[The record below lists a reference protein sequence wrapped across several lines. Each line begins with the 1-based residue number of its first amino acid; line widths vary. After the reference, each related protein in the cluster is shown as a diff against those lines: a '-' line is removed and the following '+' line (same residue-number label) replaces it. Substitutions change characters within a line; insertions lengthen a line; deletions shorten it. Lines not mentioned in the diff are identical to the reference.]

1 MTGPGAGN
9 AAGPGAGNSAGPGA
23 GNSAGPGQTTEPSA
37 ERTSGAP
44 VLLQVRPR
52 RITILASIAATLVIG
67 SMVVIGLLLRDTNEG
82 VTFTVN
88 DQVGLIGIG
97 LVLGGVIMTAARP
110 RLRADQDGMSV
121 RNVFGE
127 TFVPWPLVVRVAF
140 PSGAHW
146 AELQM
151 PDDEVKAVMA
161 IQAMDRGRA
170 VTALERLRALHH
182 RYAPPPPVPS
192 PPIEQTGPT
201 EQDPQRPLGRLEII
215 DRQKAAQRDRDLA
228 AKQATKQAARQARGE
243 KNR

>member
-1 MTGPGAGN
+1 MTVPGTGPA
-9 AAGPGAGNSAGPGA
+9 P
-23 GNSAGPGQTTEPSA
+23 EPAA
-37 ERTSGAP
+37 ERTPGSP

-88 DQVGLIGIG
+88 DQIGLIGIG
-97 LVLGGVIMTAARP
+97 LVLGAAIMTAARP
-110 RLRADQDGMSV
+110 RLRADENGMSV

-127 TFVPWPLVVRVAF
+127 TFVPWSLVLRVAF

-170 VTALERLRALHH
+170 VTALERLRALHE

-192 PPIEQTGPT
+192 APAERSGPT

-215 DRQKAAQRDRDLA
+215 DRQKAAERDRDLQ
-228 AKQATKQAARQARGE
+228 AKKASGE
-243 KNR
+243 RKSR

>member
-1 MTGPGAGN
+1 MTGSSV
-9 AAGPGAGNSAGPGA
+9 GP
-23 GNSAGPGQTTEPSA
+23 EPTQEPA
-37 ERTSGAP
+37 PERTPGAP

-52 RITILASIAATLVIG
+52 RITILASIAASLVVG

-88 DQVGLIGIG
+88 DQIGLIGIG
-97 LVLGGVIMTAARP
+97 LVLGAVIMTAARP
-110 RLRADQDGMSV
+110 RLRADENGMSV

-170 VTALERLRALHH
+170 VTALERLRALHE
-182 RYAPPPPVPS
+182 RYAPPPPVQS
-192 PPIEQTGPT
+192 ATSAVSSEQAERTGPT

-215 DRQKAAQRDRDLA
+215 DRQKAAERDRDLE
-228 AKQATKQAARQARGE
+228 AKKASGRRKTR
-243 KNR
+243 

>member
-1 MTGPGAGN
+1 MTGPSF
-9 AAGPGAGNSAGPGA
+9 GPGTRPT
-23 GNSAGPGQTTEPSA
+23 PEPTP
-37 ERTSGAP
+37 ERTPGAP

-52 RITILASIAATLVIG
+52 RITIFASIAAALVIG

-88 DQVGLIGIG
+88 DQIGLIGIG
-97 LVLGGVIMTAARP
+97 LVLGAVIMTAARP
-110 RLRADQDGMSV
+110 RLRADQNGMSV

-140 PSGAHW
+140 PTGAHW

-161 IQAMDRGRA
+161 IQAMDRVRA
-170 VTALERLRALHH
+170 VTALERLRALHQ

-192 PPIEQTGPT
+192 APAPAPAPAERCGPT
-201 EQDPQRPLGRLEII
+201 EEDPQRPLGRLEII
-215 DRQKAAQRDRDLA
+215 DRQKAAERDRDLQ
-228 AKQATKQAARQARGE
+228 AKKASGKGE
-243 KNR
+243 SR

>member
-1 MTGPGAGN
+1 MTVPGTGPA
-9 AAGPGAGNSAGPGA
+9 P
-23 GNSAGPGQTTEPSA
+23 EPAA
-37 ERTSGAP
+37 ERTPGTP

-88 DQVGLIGIG
+88 DQIGLIGIG
-97 LVLGGVIMTAARP
+97 LVLGAVIMTAARP
-110 RLRADQDGMSV
+110 RLRADENGMSV

-151 PDDEVKAVMA
+151 PDDEVKAVLA

-170 VTALERLRALHH
+170 VTALERLRALHQ

-192 PPIEQTGPT
+192 APSAAVERTGPT

-215 DRQKAAQRDRDLA
+215 DRQKAAERDRDRA
-228 AKQATKQAARQARGE
+228 MKQATHQAARQAKGE
-243 KNR
+243 KDP

>member
-1 MTGPGAGN
+1 MTVPGTGRA
-9 AAGPGAGNSAGPGA
+9 P
-23 GNSAGPGQTTEPSA
+23 EPA
-37 ERTSGAP
+37 PERTPGTP

-88 DQVGLIGIG
+88 DQIGLIGIG
-97 LVLGGVIMTAARP
+97 LVLGAVIMTAARP
-110 RLRADQDGMSV
+110 RLRADENGMSV

-170 VTALERLRALHH
+170 VTALERLRTLHQ

-192 PPIEQTGPT
+192 APSAPVERTGPT

-215 DRQKAAQRDRDLA
+215 DRQKAAERDRDLA
-228 AKQATKQAARQARGE
+228 TKQAAQKAARQAKGE
-243 KNR
+243 KDR

>member
-1 MTGPGAGN
+1 MTVPGTGPA
-9 AAGPGAGNSAGPGA
+9 P
-23 GNSAGPGQTTEPSA
+23 EPAA
-37 ERTSGAP
+37 ERTPGTP

-88 DQVGLIGIG
+88 DQIGLIGIG
-97 LVLGGVIMTAARP
+97 LVLGAVIMTAARP
-110 RLRADQDGMSV
+110 RLRADENGMSV

-170 VTALERLRALHH
+170 VTALERLRALHQ

-192 PPIEQTGPT
+192 APSAAVERTGPT

-215 DRQKAAQRDRDLA
+215 DRQKAAERDHDRA
-228 AKQATKQAARQARGE
+228 RKQAAQQAKGE
-243 KNR
+243 KDR

>member
-1 MTGPGAGN
+1 MSSSN
-9 AAGPGAGNSAGPGA
+9 A
-23 GNSAGPGQTTEPSA
+23 EPDA
-37 ERTSGAP
+37 DPNPDAAPKRTPDAP

-82 VTFTVN
+82 VRFTVN
-88 DQVGLIGIG
+88 DQIGLIGIG
-97 LVLGGVIMTAARP
+97 LVLGAVIMTAARP
-110 RLRADQDGMSV
+110 RLRADENGMSV

-140 PSGAHW
+140 PPGAHW

-170 VTALERLRALHH
+170 VTALEQLRALHQ
-182 RYAPPPPVPS
+182 RYAPPPPVRSAPA
-192 PPIEQTGPT
+192 PAEHTGPT
-201 EQDPQRPLGRLEII
+201 ELDPQRPLGRLEII
-215 DRQKAAQRDRDLA
+215 DRQKAAERDRDLQ
-228 AKQATKQAARQARGE
+228 AKKAPGKRKPR
-243 KNR
+243 

>member
-1 MTGPGAGN
+1 MSGPYP
-9 AAGPGAGNSAGPGA
+9 GPDPEMAPK
-23 GNSAGPGQTTEPSA
+23 PTP
-37 ERTSGAP
+37 GAP

-88 DQVGLIGIG
+88 DQIGLIGIG
-97 LVLGGVIMTAARP
+97 LVLGAAIMTAARP
-110 RLRADQDGMSV
+110 RLRADENGMSV

-127 TFVPWPLVVRVAF
+127 TFVPWSLVVRVAF

-170 VTALERLRALHH
+170 VTALERLRALHE

-192 PPIEQTGPT
+192 APAERSGPT

-215 DRQKAAQRDRDLA
+215 DRQKAAERDRDLQ
-228 AKQATKQAARQARGE
+228 AKNAPHQRKPARDGR
-243 KNR
+243 RRD

>member
-1 MTGPGAGN
+1 MTHPI
-9 AAGPGAGNSAGPGA
+9 PDPI
-23 GNSAGPGQTTEPSA
+23 PDPIP
-37 ERTSGAP
+37 ERTPDAP

-82 VTFTVN
+82 VTFTMN
-88 DQVGLIGIG
+88 DQIGLIGIG
-97 LVLGGVIMTAARP
+97 LVFGAVIMTAARP
-110 RLRADQDGMSV
+110 RLRADEDGMAV

-140 PSGAHW
+140 PPGAHW

-170 VTALERLRALHH
+170 VTALERLRALHQ
-182 RYAPPPPVPS
+182 RYAPPPPVSAAAPVER
-192 PPIEQTGPT
+192 PGPT
-201 EQDPQRPLGRLEII
+201 ALDPQRPLGRLEII
-215 DRQKAAQRDRDLA
+215 DRQKAAERDRDLA
-228 AKQATKQAARQARGE
+228 AKTASGVNKRDDKRRGKRGE
-243 KNR
+243 NEPGEQR

>member
-23 GNSAGPGQTTEPSA
+23 GNSAGPGQTTEPGA

-110 RLRADQDGMSV
+110 LGTHDDDHDPCGVLR
-121 RNVFGE
+121 
-127 TFVPWPLVVRVAF
+127 P
-140 PSGAHW
+140 
-146 AELQM
+146 
-151 PDDEVKAVMA
+151 
-161 IQAMDRGRA
+161 
-170 VTALERLRALHH
+170 H
-182 RYAPPPPVPS
+182 R
-192 PPIEQTGPT
+192 
-201 EQDPQRPLGRLEII
+201 R
-215 DRQKAAQRDRDLA
+215 RQDRDPCA
-228 AKQATKQAARQARGE
+228 
-243 KNR
+243 

>member
-1 MTGPGAGN
+1 M
-9 AAGPGAGNSAGPGA
+9 
-23 GNSAGPGQTTEPSA
+23 
-37 ERTSGAP
+37 
-44 VLLQVRPR
+44 LQVRPR

-88 DQVGLIGIG
+88 DQIGLIGIG
-97 LVLGGVIMTAARP
+97 LVLGAAIMTAARP
-110 RLRADQDGMSV
+110 RLRADENGMSV

-127 TFVPWPLVVRVAF
+127 TFVPWSLVLRVAF

-170 VTALERLRALHH
+170 VTALERLRALHE

-192 PPIEQTGPT
+192 APAERSGPT

-215 DRQKAAQRDRDLA
+215 DRQKAAERDRDLQ
-228 AKQATKQAARQARGE
+228 AKNAPHQRKPARDGR
-243 KNR
+243 RRD

>member
-1 MTGPGAGN
+1 MTGPGGSAGSGGR
-9 AAGPGAGNSAGPGA
+9 AGPGAGPF
-23 GNSAGPGQTTEPSA
+23 PQ
-37 ERTSGAP
+37 RTPATP

-52 RITILASIAATLVIG
+52 RITIFASIAATLVVG

-88 DQVGLIGIG
+88 DQIGLIGIG
-97 LVLGGVIMTAARP
+97 LVLGAVIMTAARP
-110 RLRADQDGMSV
+110 RLRADEHGMAI

-127 TFVPWPLVVRVAF
+127 TFVPWALVVRVAF
-140 PSGAHW
+140 PPGAHW

-151 PDDEVKAVMA
+151 PDDELKAVMA

-170 VTALERLRALHH
+170 VTALERLRALHQ

-192 PPIEQTGPT
+192 VVSTERSGPT

-215 DRQKAAQRDRDLA
+215 DRQKAAERDRDRA
-228 AKQATKQAARQARGE
+228 AKEAAQEAARQARGE
-243 KNR
+243 KKG

>member
-1 MTGPGAGN
+1 M
-9 AAGPGAGNSAGPGA
+9 
-23 GNSAGPGQTTEPSA
+23 
-37 ERTSGAP
+37 
-44 VLLQVRPR
+44 LLQVRPR

-82 VTFTVN
+82 VTFRVN
-88 DQVGLIGIG
+88 DQIGLIGIG

-110 RLRADQDGMSV
+110 RLRADQNGMSV

-140 PSGAHW
+140 PPGAHW
-146 AELQM
+146 AQLQM

-170 VTALERLRALHH
+170 VTALERLRALHQ

-192 PPIEQTGPT
+192 VPAESARPDGAKTRSGRSAGWRSSTGRR
-201 EQDPQRPLGRLEII
+201 RPSGTVTS
-215 DRQKAAQRDRDLA
+215 Q
-228 AKQATKQAARQARGE
+228 AKKNSGE
-243 KNR
+243 RKSR

>member
-1 MTGPGAGN
+1 MTGPGTGGSTGPGAGSD
-9 AAGPGAGNSAGPGA
+9 PVP
-23 GNSAGPGQTTEPSA
+23 
-37 ERTSGAP
+37 ERTPGAP

-52 RITILASIAATLVIG
+52 RITILASIAASLVIG

-88 DQVGLIGIG
+88 DQIGLIGIG
-97 LVLGGVIMTAARP
+97 LVLGAVIMTAARP
-110 RLRADQDGMSV
+110 RLRADENGMAI

-127 TFVPWPLVVRVAF
+127 TFVPWTLVVRVAF

-151 PDDEVKAVMA
+151 PDDELKAVMA

-170 VTALERLRALHH
+170 VTALERLRALHQ

-192 PPIEQTGPT
+192 VVSPERSGPT
-201 EQDPQRPLGRLEII
+201 ELDPQRPLGRLEII
-215 DRQKAAQRDRDLA
+215 DRQKAAERDRDLA
-228 AKQATKQAARQARGE
+228 AKQAAKAAAKEAANPAVRPARGE
-243 KNR
+243 NER

>member
-1 MTGPGAGN
+1 MTVPGTGPA
-9 AAGPGAGNSAGPGA
+9 P
-23 GNSAGPGQTTEPSA
+23 EPAA
-37 ERTSGAP
+37 ERTPGTP

-170 VTALERLRALHH
+170 VTALERLRALHQ

-192 PPIEQTGPT
+192 APSAAVERTGPT

-215 DRQKAAQRDRDLA
+215 DRQKAAERDRDRA
-228 AKQATKQAARQARGE
+228 MKQATHQAARQAKGE
-243 KNR
+243 KDR

>member
-1 MTGPGAGN
+1 MTVPGT
-9 AAGPGAGNSAGPGA
+9 
-23 GNSAGPGQTTEPSA
+23 GQAPEPA
-37 ERTSGAP
+37 PERTPGTP

-88 DQVGLIGIG
+88 DQIGLIGIG
-97 LVLGGVIMTAARP
+97 LVLGAVIMTAARP
-110 RLRADQDGMSV
+110 RLRADENGMSV

-170 VTALERLRALHH
+170 VTALERLRTLHQ

-192 PPIEQTGPT
+192 VPSVPSAPVERTGPT

-215 DRQKAAQRDRDLA
+215 DRQKAAERDRDLA
-228 AKQATKQAARQARGE
+228 TKQAAQKAARQAKGE
-243 KNR
+243 KDR

>member
-1 MTGPGAGN
+1 MTVPGTCPA
-9 AAGPGAGNSAGPGA
+9 P
-23 GNSAGPGQTTEPSA
+23 EPAA
-37 ERTSGAP
+37 ERTPGTP

-88 DQVGLIGIG
+88 DQIGLIGIG
-97 LVLGGVIMTAARP
+97 LVLGAVIMTAARP
-110 RLRADQDGMSV
+110 RLRADENGMSV

-170 VTALERLRALHH
+170 VTALERLRALHQ

-192 PPIEQTGPT
+192 APSAAVERTGPT

-215 DRQKAAQRDRDLA
+215 DRQKAAERDRDRA
-228 AKQATKQAARQARGE
+228 MKQATHQAARQAKGE
-243 KNR
+243 KDR

>member
-1 MTGPGAGN
+1 MSGPY
-9 AAGPGAGNSAGPGA
+9 P
-23 GNSAGPGQTTEPSA
+23 EPDPEMA
-37 ERTSGAP
+37 PKPTPAAP

-88 DQVGLIGIG
+88 DQIGLIGIG
-97 LVLGGVIMTAARP
+97 LVLGAAIMTAARP
-110 RLRADQDGMSV
+110 RLRADENGMSV

-127 TFVPWPLVVRVAF
+127 TFVPWSLVLRVAF

-170 VTALERLRALHH
+170 VTALERLRALHE

-192 PPIEQTGPT
+192 APAERTGPT

-215 DRQKAAQRDRDLA
+215 DRQKAAERDRDLQ
-228 AKQATKQAARQARGE
+228 AKKAPTQRKPR
-243 KNR
+243 

>member
-1 MTGPGAGN
+1 MTVPGTGPA
-9 AAGPGAGNSAGPGA
+9 P
-23 GNSAGPGQTTEPSA
+23 EPAA
-37 ERTSGAP
+37 ERTPGTP

-88 DQVGLIGIG
+88 DQIGLIGIG
-97 LVLGGVIMTAARP
+97 LVLGAAIMTAARP
-110 RLRADQDGMSV
+110 RLRADENGMSV

-127 TFVPWPLVVRVAF
+127 TFVPWSLVLRVAF

-170 VTALERLRALHH
+170 VTALERLRALHE

-192 PPIEQTGPT
+192 APAERTGPT

-215 DRQKAAQRDRDLA
+215 DRQKAAERDRDLQ
-228 AKQATKQAARQARGE
+228 AKKAPTQRKPR
-243 KNR
+243 